1 MTLFDLL
8 IATRNEGKIAE
19 LSEILA
25 PLPVRLRFLQEF
37 RNISDVAEVGGTYQ
51 ENATLKAVSYARQTG
66 ITALADDSGLE
77 VVALGGAP
85 GVLSARFGGTRL
97 TDMERSQALLASLE
111 KTELTSR
118 NARFVC
124 CMVLYGIPP
133 SQVQV
138 VSSPQVLGV
147 TQGICEGSLA
157 HDPTGTD
164 GFGFDPIFIPKGYNL
179 PFAALDQ
186 TIKRRISHRALAGE
200 KMRQKLDLLFGPNLT
215 ASRSAS

>member
-19 LSEILA
+19 LSDILS
-25 PLPVRLRFLQEF
+25 PLPVRLRFLHEF
-37 RNISDVAEVGGTYQ
+37 RNISEVAEVGDSYQ

-85 GVLSARFGGTRL
+85 GVLSARFGGIGL
-97 TDMERSQALLASLE
+97 TDMERTQALLASLE

-118 NARFVC
+118 TARFVC
-124 CMVLYGIPP
+124 CMVLYGNPP
-133 SQVQV
+133 SQVHGV
-138 VSSPQVLGV
+138 PSPEVLGV

-157 HDPTGTD
+157 YEPTGTD
-164 GFGFDPIFIPKGYNL
+164 GFGFDPIFLPNGYNL
-179 PFAALDQ
+179 PFAGLDQ
-186 TIKRRISHRALAGE
+186 TIKRRISHRALAAE
-200 KMRQKLDLLFGPNLT
+200 KMRQKLNLLFGPNLT
-215 ASRSAS
+215 ASRSGS